1 MSFARLTRRGFLKSI
16 GAAAISARLLPRC
29 STAIGGSGR
38 VCGKRP
44 NIIVVL
50 TDDQGYGDVGFHGNK
65 TVMTPNL
72 DRFAAEG
79 VDLTRFYVAPVC
91 SPTRAGI
98 MTGRYHYRTGV
109 TNVGSCGDRIKAREV
124 TIAEVLRGAG
134 YATAIYGK
142 WHMGDNFPM
151 RPQDNGFE
159 EAVVHKGACL
169 TPWFR
174 NEPPG
179 ENYFDPYLFHNGKKK
194 QYKGYCM
201 DVYTD
206 LAIEFA
212 ENNAK
217 RDKPFFVY
225 LSSNT
230 PHSPLNVSET
240 YSGPYKKMG
249 LSAKEAEYYGTITNI
264 DYNIGRL
271 ISRLKELDLD
281 EKTIVVFL
289 TDNGAGGGSSQHST
303 LKLRGRK
310 ATVYEGGIR
319 VPCVFRWPGVFKSST
334 KVDRIAAYIDLM
346 PTVLDAAGVAPP
358 NGVKLDGVSL
368 MPLLKGR
375 PGEYPDRTFIIQ
387 WHQGLNPQM
396 YRSFTV
402 FNQRFK
408 LVQAVGGFQHSGKFL
423 TDEYKYELFDIPKD
437 PLEKNDISLKHP
449 EIVSKMKQQY
459 EQWFWDVMKS
469 RGPDPEKI
477 YIGSP
482 HENPSRLM
490 ASGSFVEQ
498 DETPNFV
505 TGEWPSRVLRTGNYE
520 VKMVFHKALKSGGIL
535 HFKFGGVTLNK
546 NVEKGITEH
555 VFRNVRLRTSVDW
568 LEAFV
573 KSSGKRIIPTY
584 IDIKF
589 KGN

>member
-1 MSFARLTRRGFLKSI
+1 MSFVKLTRRGFLKSI
-16 GAAAISARLLPRC
+16 GAAAISAGSLARC
-29 STAIGGSGR
+29 STAMGGSGGVGR
-38 VCGKRP
+38 KRP

-65 TVMTPNL
+65 TVRTPNL
-72 DRFAAEG
+72 DRFAGEG

-98 MTGRYHYRTGV
+98 ITGRYHYRTGV

-142 WHMGDNFPM
+142 WHIGDNYPM

-159 EAVVHKGACL
+159 EAVIHKGACL

-174 NEPPG
+174 NDPPG

-194 QYKGYCM
+194 RYKGYCM

-206 LAIEFA
+206 LAMEFM
-212 ENNAK
+212 EKNAK
-217 RDKPFFVY
+217 RDKPFFIY
-225 LSSNT
+225 LATNT
-230 PHSPLNVSET
+230 PHGPLNVSKK
-240 YSGPYKKMG
+240 YSEPYKRIG
-249 LSAKEAEYYGTITNI
+249 LTERMAEYYGTITNI

-271 ISRLKELDLD
+271 ISRLKDLDLD
-281 EKTIVVFL
+281 ENTIVIFL
-289 TDNGAGGGSSQHST
+289 TDNGASGASS

-319 VPCVFRWPGVFKSST
+319 VPCVFRWPGVFKGDT

-346 PTVLDAAGVAPP
+346 PTVLDAVGIAPP
-358 NGVKLDGVSL
+358 EAVMLDGVSL

-375 PGEYPDRTFIIQ
+375 PERYPDRTLIIQ

-437 PLEKNDISLKHP
+437 PLEKNDISSRHP
-449 EIVSKMKQQY
+449 GIVAKMKRQY

-477 YIGSP
+477 CIGSP

-498 DETPNFV
+498 DQIPNIV
-505 TGEWPSRVLRTGNYE
+505 TGEWPSCVLRTGNYE
-520 VKMVFHKALKSGGIL
+520 VKMVFHEGLKSGGKL
-535 HFKFGGVTLNK
+535 HFKFGEVSLNK
-546 NVEKGITEH
+546 DVEKGITQH
-555 VFRNVRLRTSVDW
+555 VFKDVRLKKGSDW

-573 KSSGKRIIPTY
+573 KSDGKRIIP
-584 IDIKF
+584 IFVDVELIEA
-589 KGN
+589 GI